1 MYVGG
6 LIQRIEI
13 PEEEVSCA
21 PQRTVVLPIKYKS
34 MGAAMGTCSALA
46 GAGEYLRLD
55 TFQDWVE
62 FYSLYRANPAIDKYC
77 GHDGRWRL
85 WLPYEGFSAEKGGE
99 PGTFNVTHYRIEL
112 SANLCEVS
120 RCLDLAQTLVYKHIK
135 RWVALRIYANQ
146 TASRL

>member
-6 LIQRIEI
+6 LIKRIEI

-112 SANLCEVS
+112 STKVRKDFTTEEKAS
-120 RCLDLAQTLVYKHIK
+120 TRAQGLALSHLKHYQDTILN
-135 RWVALRIYANQ
+135 WC
-146 TASRL
+146 